1 MRNPTRSKRSEP
13 HDPTVEEEAWPD
25 EAKVAALMTMGF
37 SYTEAFHM
45 SPRDY
50 RRYAGIHAAWSI
62 PPDQRVGGVRKATQ
76 ADIDRT
82 FASF

>member
-1 MRNPTRSKRSEP
+1 
-13 HDPTVEEEAWPD
+13 
-25 EAKVAALMTMGF
+25 MTMGF

-50 RRYAGIHAAWSI
+50 RRYAGIHSAWSI
-62 PPDQRVGGVRKATQ
+62 PPDQRVGGVRSATQ

-82 FASF
+82 FVSI